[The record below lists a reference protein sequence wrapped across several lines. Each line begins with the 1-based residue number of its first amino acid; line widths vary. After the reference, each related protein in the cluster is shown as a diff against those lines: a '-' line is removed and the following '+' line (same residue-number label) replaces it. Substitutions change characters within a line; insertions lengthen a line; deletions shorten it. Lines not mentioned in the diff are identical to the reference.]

1 MTLWRAAALAAVI
14 LTSEPLR
21 IEAQSVSIHGVA
33 FDSLR
38 GTPLRKA
45 LVTISGSPSQA
56 TTDDFGRFSLDS
68 VTPGQHIIN
77 AQHPNIDSIGL
88 SGITARVNATNSET
102 TVSLGIP
109 SFPTLWRTACGT
121 TPIPA
126 QGGFVYGTVRDANG
140 LDPVPDVAVDVSWLD
155 LKATKGALSQRRWR
169 GPALTDSTGSY
180 AVCGL
185 PAVDGL
191 RMQAGSDS
199 GVSGVVNVFPSP
211 LRIQRR
217 DFLLGPASDSDLTRR
232 ATISGRVTDENGNP
246 LTDARVF
253 VDDFG
258 EVRSN
263 AEGTV
268 LLRRVPAG
276 TRQVDV
282 LAIGRIPVSVVLE
295 LGAGDTASFT
305 ASMRRVTTLDVV
317 RVTGSRRQRL
327 LVEGYESRRKSG
339 FGFALDSA
347 ELSTRG
353 RLWTAF
359 EGFPSV
365 EVKVRSGEFSLL
377 FPGAMGGKC
386 APSIFIDGRKTDIS
400 ELNML
405 RVGEL
410 AAVEVYPHR
419 MSTPTEFLT
428 SERCGSVAVWTKFAF
443 S

>member
-1 MTLWRAAALAAVI
+1 MRVWRAAAAAAVI
-14 LTSEPLR
+14 LAGESLR

-38 GTPLRKA
+38 GVPLRNA
-45 LVTISGSPSQA
+45 LVTISGSPSQS
-56 TTDDFGRFSLDS
+56 TTDDLGRFSLES
-68 VTPGQHIIN
+68 VAPGPHIIN
-77 AQHPNIDSIGL
+77 AQHPAIDSIGL
-88 SGITARVNATNSET
+88 SGIATRVNVGNVED
-102 TVSLGIP
+102 TVDVAIP
-109 SFPTLWRTACGT
+109 SFPTLWRTACGN

-140 LDPVPDVAVDVSWLD
+140 LAPVSGVAVEVSWLD
-155 LKATKGALSQRRWR
+155 LQATKGALSQRRWR
-169 GPALTDSTGSY
+169 GQAQTDSTGSY

-199 GVSGVVNVFPSP
+199 GASGVVNVFPSA

-232 ATISGRVTDENGNP
+232 ATITGRITDENGNP

-253 VDDFG
+253 VDEFG
-258 EVRSN
+258 EMRSD

-268 LLRRVPAG
+268 SLRSVPAG

-295 LGAGDTASFT
+295 LTAGDTASFT

-317 RVTGSRRQRL
+317 RVTGTRRQRVL
-327 LVEGYESRRKSG
+327 LEGYETRRKAG
-339 FGFALDSA
+339 FGFVLDSA
-347 ELSTRG
+347 ALSTRG
-353 RLWTAF
+353 RLWSAF

-377 FPGAMGGKC
+377 FPSVQGGKC
-386 APSIFIDGRKTDIS
+386 VPAIFIDGRETDIA

-419 MSTPTEFLT
+419 MSTPAEFLT
-428 SERCGSVAVWTKFAF
+428 KDRCGSVAVWTKFAF